1 MKRPSEGEFGAALRA
16 IDLRL
21 YVFKP
26 GDDMRNWKPCDYMVW
41 LAPFHGARTGD
52 TFWFEVK
59 DTDAVNTFSFKE
71 LRPAQRQ
78 GIADAVR
85 VGIPYWLAVYWRRHQ
100 SWTIS
105 DATRLVAYAVDPATK
120 SVSRELLMSRFG
132 VQSSKA
138 LLSSTLKSIL
148 LGEV

>member
-1 MKRPSEGEFGAALRA
+1 MKRPSEGEFGTALRA

-41 LAPFHGARTGD
+41 WTSQRANSV
-52 TFWFEVK
+52 WFEVK
-59 DTDAVNTFSFKE
+59 DTTAVNTFSLAE

-100 SWTIS
+100 AWTIS
-105 DATRLVAYAVDPATK
+105 DAARVLYAEPPTK
-120 SVSRELLMSRFG
+120 SVPRELLMSRYG
-132 VQSSKA
+132 VESSKT